1 MSNQEFLNPKF
12 LKYFITVADTGSILS
27 ASSSLNVAQPSITR
41 SVQIIENSLGKKLF
55 IRTKKGVT
63 LTKEGEIFYMNAKSI
78 LAFNDKVIENIKS
91 IEFDNENKNN
101 DQINFGIPSTLTYSH
116 KQNIL
121 WLIKKNNPKVRIK
134 VIESDS
140 FEMINLVEKNKI
152 DFAIS
157 CIKFSN
163 DNIDKVNLYEDPFCV
178 AFYKGHQFQE
188 IKEVSIDMVRKE
200 KNYIFRNTCEF
211 FYYDYLKNKGSYPDF
226 KEIQKNI
233 KKRKQENNDRDVVFT
248 DSDTTAASCIKSG
261 LGVAIIPESV
271 AIDHKLLFTRI
282 NKPQMNRDILLI
294 QNKNNKKNINT
305 TNESLKNALW
315 L

>member
-91 IEFDNENKNN
+91 IEFDDENKNN
-101 DQINFGIPSTLTYSH
+101 DQIIFGIPSTLTYSH

-163 DNIDKVNLYEDPFCV
+163 DNINTINLYEDPFCV
-178 AFYKGHQFQE
+178 AFYKGHQFFL
-188 IKEVSIDMVRKE
+188 V
-200 KNYIFRNTCEF
+200 
-211 FYYDYLKNKGSYPDF
+211 
-226 KEIQKNI
+226 
-233 KKRKQENNDRDVVFT
+233 
-248 DSDTTAASCIKSG
+248 
-261 LGVAIIPESV
+261 
-271 AIDHKLLFTRI
+271 
-282 NKPQMNRDILLI
+282 IL
-294 QNKNNKKNINT
+294 
-305 TNESLKNALW
+305 SFD
-315 L
+315 

>member
-1 MSNQEFLNPKF
+1 MLLNLQLQDLYKL
-12 LKYFITVADTGSILS
+12 LKTVWVKNYLS
-27 ASSSLNVAQPSITR
+27 EQ
-41 SVQIIENSLGKKLF
+41 
-55 IRTKKGVT
+55 KKGVT

-91 IEFDNENKNN
+91 IEFDDENKNN
-101 DQINFGIPSTLTYSH
+101 DQIIFGIPSTLTYSH

-163 DNIDKVNLYEDPFCV
+163 DNIDTVNLYEDPFCV
-178 AFYKGHQFQE
+178 AFYKGHQFQD

-200 KNYIFRNTCEF
+200 KIISLEILVNF
-211 FYYDYLKNKGSYPDF
+211 F
-226 KEIQKNI
+226 
-233 KKRKQENNDRDVVFT
+233 T
-248 DSDTTAASCIKSG
+248 M
-261 LGVAIIPESV
+261 II
-271 AIDHKLLFTRI
+271 
-282 NKPQMNRDILLI
+282 
-294 QNKNNKKNINT
+294 
-305 TNESLKNALW
+305 
-315 L
+315 

>member
-91 IEFDNENKNN
+91 IEFDDENKNN
-101 DQINFGIPSTLTYSH
+101 DQIIFGIPSTLTYSH

-134 VIESDS
+134 VIENDS

-157 CIKFSN
+157 CIKSSN
-163 DNIDKVNLYEDPFCV
+163 DNIDTVNLYEDPFCV

-200 KNYIFRNTCEF
+200 TNYIFRNTCEF
-211 FYYDYLKNKGSYPDF
+211 FYYDYLKNKG
-226 KEIQKNI
+226 
-233 KKRKQENNDRDVVFT
+233 
-248 DSDTTAASCIKSG
+248 
-261 LGVAIIPESV
+261 
-271 AIDHKLLFTRI
+271 
-282 NKPQMNRDILLI
+282 
-294 QNKNNKKNINT
+294 
-305 TNESLKNALW
+305 
-315 L
+315 